1 MDEQQVDIIR
11 SQLAERFVDA
21 ACSLFLSGI
30 GNPNLGGKE
39 QFAARHAAFAHSGP
53 YAFFIVISLRRV
65 YQTITCADSLQHA
78 AFALFGADEIYAVA
92 QNRHFHA
99 VIQ

>member
-1 MDEQQVDIIR
+1 MLR
-11 SQLAERFVDA
+11 A
-21 ACSLFLSGI
+21 AFSSPALEIQTLVVRNSSLRG
-30 GNPNLGGKE
+30 
-39 QFAARHAAFAHSGP
+39 AFAHSGP

>member
-1 MDEQQVDIIR
+1 MLR
-11 SQLAERFVDA
+11 
-21 ACSLFLSGI
+21 
-30 GNPNLGGKE
+30 
-39 QFAARHAAFAHSGP
+39 AAFSSPALEIQT